1 MNTAQW
7 LEKIRLEKISM
18 PILSFPSVDL
28 TGKTV
33 KELISSS
40 DEQARGMKAIADRC
54 KAAAAVSMMD
64 LSVEAEAF
72 GAEIRYSD
80 NEVPTVSGRVVRGKE
95 NAEALRIPK
104 VGDGRTGRYIEA
116 IGKAKKLI
124 TDRPVF
130 AGVIGPF
137 SLAGRLMDMTEIM
150 IDCFM
155 EPEAVHTVLRKTSE
169 FIAAYI
175 EGYKVAGA
183 DGVIIA
189 EPAAGIISP
198 GMNEE
203 FSVSYL
209 NDIVSKVKTDNFT
222 VIYHNCGRTM
232 QLLPGILKIGADA
245 YHFGDAADMRYI
257 SEHIPEETVFMGN
270 ISPSREFKCGTPE
283 SVKTAVRSLL
293 DDMKGKSNFVLSSGC
308 DIPPGT
314 LWENIDAFFAAAE
327 EE

>member
-137 SLAGRLMDMTEIM
+137 SLAGRLMDMTEI
-150 IDCFM
+150 
-155 EPEAVHTVLRKTSE
+155 
-169 FIAAYI
+169 
-175 EGYKVAGA
+175 
-183 DGVIIA
+183 
-189 EPAAGIISP
+189 
-198 GMNEE
+198 
-203 FSVSYL
+203 
-209 NDIVSKVKTDNFT
+209 
-222 VIYHNCGRTM
+222 GR
-232 QLLPGILKIGADA
+232 A
-245 YHFGDAADMRYI
+245 H
-257 SEHIPEETVFMGN
+257 V
-270 ISPSREFKCGTPE
+270 
-283 SVKTAVRSLL
+283 
-293 DDMKGKSNFVLSSGC
+293 
-308 DIPPGT
+308 
-314 LWENIDAFFAAAE
+314 
-327 EE
+327 